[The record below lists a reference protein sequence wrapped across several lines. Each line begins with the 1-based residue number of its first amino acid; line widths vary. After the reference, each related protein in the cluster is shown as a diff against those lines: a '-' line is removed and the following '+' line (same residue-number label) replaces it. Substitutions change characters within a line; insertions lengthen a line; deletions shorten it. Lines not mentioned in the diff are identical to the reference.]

1 MRKILV
7 AQKVFLTVKNGS
19 LQVSREPRKTV
30 SQIETSQS
38 KSTADIECS
47 AKKNYLLRIYYQAH
61 FALGMQVEWPIQN
74 TTAQI

>member
-19 LQVSREPRKTV
+19 LQVSRKTV